1 MTTPNP
7 VTDPDLPTG
16 FCWADDLTAWGKD
29 LDDGRIA
36 LLRPDDPQRATRW
49 ANVAAFYGAQPPLA
63 PAPGPVGGHLVVGV
77 GATGPLARGA
87 ARVLGRGFVPVDDL
101 SGAGTVPVPDGGS
114 VLLTA
119 PADACS
125 LAALAPL
132 LRTWSE
138 RSVRVGLL
146 TGLDLPGISFSLAK
160 ILAARTSQP
169 EEHDVLLDGLTG
181 TARTGRAFNERI
193 ALETAVGGR
202 WRTCVVE
209 AHGSGSHALLGP
221 YNVCGLTGK
230 RELAGTG
237 EPVPG
242 GCTPDRCRA
251 GGTLTSL
258 LLRELACRTLALF
271 VCTALILD
279 PYEHY
284 PSSVSLAHAALE
296 GHPAAVIGMVHQ
308 DLPVNAEP
316 RLTGRLLAAGRPVG
330 AVTADLN
337 DSAGRT
343 SGYLLLGDPDQ
354 TFASP
359 SAPGVALGFTP
370 WPAQRPALLALPGPG
385 GPPGLLTRDG
395 IWHEAEDP
403 VAFTDGHGAALG
415 LRTELTGWLTAL
427 DAGALF
433 EESLRAR
440 AIAADR
446 PKTRVVEGLKVMR
459 RHREAARASALAALH
474 LVQTSLR
481 AGYGPLPGLPAEL
494 DGHATSWAKA
504 LSEMSEHSRF
514 GMLDQFTDTVTA
526 THTPA
531 PHGPTGAGR
540 CGYCRG
546 PLERTVWAGPLP
558 GAVERIRLACP
569 RCGLV
574 ADHPTTPAHAAVRL
588 QTPTEL
594 VPGQTVRVAVD
605 LPATAPGVWLTV
617 QLRDRGRHALATHRL
632 PGAAGATDVELA
644 VPAGLQPEVHRVW
657 ALVVDRFLPAWHQVR
672 VPSTPG
678 THPEE
683 QLP

>member
-7 VTDPDLPTG
+7 ITDPDLPNG
-16 FCWADDLTAWGKD
+16 FCWADDLTAWGKR

-63 PAPGPVGGHLVVGV
+63 PASGPAGEHLVVGV

-101 SGAGTVPVPDGGS
+101 SDAETVPVPDGCS

-119 PADACS
+119 PAGACS

-132 LRTWSE
+132 LNTWSE

-160 ILAARTSQP
+160 ILAARTPQP
-169 EEHDVLLDGLTG
+169 KDDVLLDGLTG
-181 TARTGRAFNERI
+181 TARTGRALDQRT

-202 WRTCVVE
+202 WRTAVVE

-221 YNVCGLTGK
+221 YSVCGLTGE
-230 RELAGTG
+230 RELTSSG
-237 EPVPG
+237 ELVPG
-242 GCTPDRCRA
+242 GCTFGRCRA
-251 GGTLTSL
+251 GGTLTPL
-258 LLRELACRTLALF
+258 LLRDLACRTLALF

-279 PYEHY
+279 PHEHY
-284 PSSVSLAHAALE
+284 PSNVSLAHAALE

-308 DLPVNAEP
+308 DLPVNTEP
-316 RLTGRLLAAGRPVG
+316 RLTGRLLAAGRPAG

-337 DSAGRT
+337 DTSGRA
-343 SGYLLLGDPDQ
+343 SGYLLLGDPEQ
-354 TFASP
+354 TFAP
-359 SAPGVALGFTP
+359 PPAPGVAPVFTP
-370 WPAQRPALLALPGPG
+370 WPARRPALLALPGPSG
-385 GPPGLLTRDG
+385 RPGLLTRDG
-395 IWHEAEDP
+395 IWHEFEDP
-403 VAFTDGHGAALG
+403 VAFADGHGAALG
-415 LRTELTGWLTAL
+415 LRTELTGWLTGL

-433 EESLRAR
+433 EDNLRAWVM
-440 AIAADR
+440 AADR

-474 LVQTSLR
+474 LVQKSLR
-481 AGYGPLPGLPAEL
+481 AGYGPLPGLPDEL
-494 DGHATSWAKA
+494 DRHATSWAEA

-514 GMLDQFTDTVTA
+514 GMLDQFTDAATA
-526 THTPA
+526 IHTPA
-531 PHGPTGAGR
+531 HGPAGAGR

-558 GAVERIRLACP
+558 GAVERIRVACP

-574 ADHPTTPAHAAVRL
+574 ADRPTTPAHTSVRL
-588 QTPTEL
+588 RTPTEL
-594 VPGQTVRVAVD
+594 VPGQTVRITVD
-605 LPATAPGVWLTV
+605 LPGTPGVWLTV
-617 QLRDRGRHALATHRL
+617 QVRDRGRHALATHRR
-632 PGAAGATDVELA
+632 PGAVGATDVELA
-644 VPAGLQPEVHRVW
+644 VPARLQPEVHRVW

-672 VPSTPG
+672 VLSTPG
-678 THPEE
+678 NNPEE